1 MKANSLLNG
10 KNIKLHNEMVL
21 QENTDPRGRESRAQ
35 CVVKLQKHEAVGRGS
50 SESQT
55 PLSLDAITTLRVWSP
70 SPNTAQRWLERDS
83 TRRSPQR
90 GPAAAWGVG
99 PKWPT
104 GLYTVDDPT
113 EAMRVQRQGWALQKT
128 LGKGHCKCRQ
138 SEAGWKGISHS
149 ESLERPRHS
158 EPSTV
163 TFFFNPQLFLLV
175 GG

>member
-1 MKANSLLNG
+1 MRANSLLNG

-55 PLSLDAITTLRVWSP
+55 PLSLDAITALRNWSP

-83 TRRSPQR
+83 TPRSRQR

-113 EAMRVQRQGWALQKT
+113 EATMVPRQGSALQKT
-128 LGKGHCKCRQ
+128 LGKGHCRQ
-138 SEAGWKGISHS
+138 SEAGWKGISHH
-149 ESLERPRHS
+149 ESLERPCQS

-163 TFFFNPQLFLLV
+163 SFFLIPNYFY
-175 GG
+175 